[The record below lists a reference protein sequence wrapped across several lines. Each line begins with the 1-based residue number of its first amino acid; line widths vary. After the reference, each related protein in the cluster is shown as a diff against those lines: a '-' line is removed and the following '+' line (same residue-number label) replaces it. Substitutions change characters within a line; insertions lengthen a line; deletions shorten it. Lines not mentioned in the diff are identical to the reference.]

1 MSDLSQEE
9 PTNGDPQTSQEL
21 ADINRNRLFWG
32 ICLALLPT
40 AFSFVLVSNILN
52 QLKAE
57 FILTNYEVGLIGGA
71 ALWGMCVSL
80 FLVGPFLE
88 KFGLKNGSIA
98 AFGGHLI
105 GVTLFLAAYPFAGN
119 PAAFWILFMGA
130 IGMGVGNGMIEVVG
144 NPLTTSLYPKNKTT
158 KLNHFHAFY
167 PGGMVA
173 GGVLGWLMVQAGAI
187 GPINIGHWTWQ
198 MAVVYIPIFA
208 YGALLLP
215 EEFPETERERAGIPI
230 REMFRYTLTHPL
242 FWFLVVLKIGT
253 LGMEMG
259 SMRWIPEV
267 LQAAGLHGILV
278 LAWIS
283 GIMMV
288 LRVFASP
295 FVEAFSPTGMLLGAS
310 VLTGSGLLMFALLEP
325 TMMAAMA
332 SATVFA
338 VGVAFFFPTMV
349 GLLSERLPRTGSL
362 GIVLLIGFGF
372 LSGGAAAPIMGQ
384 IADSYLPEALPEQKT
399 VAVLE
404 QVEEHFPAYVKQA
417 NDAADNPEK
426 LASLGYRAEEA
437 QNVLNQAESA
447 LSHYR
452 EQDELDGNL
461 VGNALRS
468 LYELNLAQEEKLSE
482 TAYEILRPAE
492 NYGGRQSFFW
502 LVPVAAVLAVVFAVM
517 FIWDQ
522 KRGGYDAV
530 VAQNE
535 DSV

>member
-1 MSDLSQEE
+1 MSDLSQQES
-9 PTNGDPQTSQEL
+9 QTQEQQASQDLEG
-21 ADINRNRLFWG
+21 INRERLFWG

-80 FLVGPFLE
+80 FLMGPFLE
-88 KFGLKNGSIA
+88 KFGLKNGAAA
-98 AFGGHLI
+98 AFGGHLL

-119 PAAFWILFMGA
+119 PGAFWVLFMGA

-144 NPLTTSLYPKNKTT
+144 NPLTTSLYPERKTT

-173 GGVLGWLMVQAGAI
+173 GGVLGWLMVQI
-187 GPINIGHWTWQ
+187 GGLGPVNIGHWTWQ

-242 FWFLVVLKIGT
+242 FWLLVVLKIGT

-295 FVEAFSPTGMLLGAS
+295 FVETLSPTGMLLGAS
-310 VLTGSGLLMFALLEP
+310 VLTGTGLLMFALLEP
-325 TMMAAMA
+325 TMMAAMT

-384 IADSYLPEALPEQKT
+384 IADQYLPEALPEEET
-399 VAVLE
+399 VSILE
-404 QVEEHFPAYVKQA
+404 QVEERFPGYVEQA
-417 NDAADNPEK
+417 NDAAGNPEK
-426 LASLGYRAEEA
+426 LASLGFRSSEVQSVLDQA
-437 QNVLNQAESA
+437 QTA
-447 LSHYR
+447 LDRYS
-452 EQDELDGNL
+452 EQGELEGNL
-461 VGNALRS
+461 VGNALRA
-468 LYELNLAQEEKLSE
+468 LYELDIDQEEELSQR
-482 TAYEILRPAE
+482 AHDILRPAE
-492 NYGGRQSFFW
+492 NYGGRRSFFW
-502 LVPVAAVLAVVFAVM
+502 LVPVAGILAIVFAVM
-517 FIWDQ
+517 FVQDQ
-522 KRGGYDAV
+522 RRGGYKAV
-530 VAQNE
+530 VGGSE
-535 DSV
+535 DGV